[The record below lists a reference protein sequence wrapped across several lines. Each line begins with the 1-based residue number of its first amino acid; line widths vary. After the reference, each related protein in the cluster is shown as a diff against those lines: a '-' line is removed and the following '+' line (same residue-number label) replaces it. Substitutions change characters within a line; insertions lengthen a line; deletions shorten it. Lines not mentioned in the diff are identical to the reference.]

1 MGNERVKQQAVGW
14 VVYHYKMY
22 IQAIKGKNNQG
33 NVVALGAMTF
43 NDALAM
49 VSNTEL
55 ELAA

>member
-1 MGNERVKQQAVGW
+1 
-14 VVYHYKMY
+14 MY
-22 IQAIKGKNNQG
+22 IQAITGKNNQG